1 MIFKLVISKVFTKE
15 IVLISSKK
23 NDHQSTLWQV
33 SKCICSQ
40 SPSYFSM
47 LHVLRHKT
55 LVVLPRLGAELEL
68 RRSGSSLGPS
78 Q

>member
-23 NDHQSTLWQV
+23 NDVRQSNLWQV

-55 LVVLPRLGAELEL
+55 LVVCKCMYCLILILCD
-68 RRSGSSLGPS
+68 
-78 Q
+78 